1 MSKRRAFS
9 AGTTPSPAL
18 PALLIALIT
27 LSVAQRAWA
36 TFNPPTCSETGTALS
51 LRELRDT
58 DADGVG
64 DTPITGSKI
73 QGETIYYE
81 GRLAYPGLP
90 TCGYEGGTLCI
101 DPPGATGC
109 TDVTP
114 GGGVPLLCSDGTCSP
129 AGVASVKSKQLAY
142 VVDFADAET
151 SGGCT
156 GQVRAVVQYRNGTS
170 HFGVSNVFPV
180 DADTPICNPVT
191 TPTPTP
197 TATVTPT
204 PTPTPTPT
212 ATDTPTPTPTLTA
225 TPTDTPTLTPTPT
238 PTGSPR
244 PHFQCYEA
252 EGLPISIQGVTL
264 DDQFGPGTVDLT
276 KLKRLCNPANKMGED
291 PTAPSKPEHLTGY
304 VIKQTSPKFVVVPG
318 LDVVNQFGTFVVDV
332 VKPVYMLVPSAKGV
346 GAPPPPLV
354 NPQIDHFKC
363 YKIKKAKARIP
374 LVPVEDQFGSFT
386 EDVKKPTRLCVP
398 ADKNGSGIQNPN
410 ENLMCFKVVPKPRF
424 VGPTDTIFIEDQF
437 TTNQGFVVNHVREL
451 CVPTTI
457 IP

>member
-9 AGTTPSPAL
+9 AFTTPAPVF
-18 PALLIALIT
+18 PALLLALIT

-36 TFNPPTCSETGTALS
+36 HFNPPTCSETGTSLS

-64 DTPITGSKI
+64 DTPIVGSKI

-81 GRLAYPGLP
+81 GRLSYPGLP

-151 SGGCT
+151 SGGCA

-170 HFGVSNVFPV
+170 HFGVSDVFPV

-197 TATVTPT
+197 TTTVT
-204 PTPTPTPT
+204 
-212 ATDTPTPTPTLTA
+212 A
-225 TPTDTPTLTPTPT
+225 TLTPTPT

-244 PHFQCYEA
+244 PHFQCYEV
-252 EGLPISIQGVTL
+252 EGLPISITGVTL
-264 DDQFGPGTVDLT
+264 DDQFGPGVVEL
-276 KLKRLCNPANKMGED
+276 KRLKRLCNPANKMGED

-304 VIKQTSPKFVVVPG
+304 VIKQTSPQFLVVPG
-318 LDVVNQFGTFVVDV
+318 LDVVNQFGTFIVDV
-332 VKPVYMLVPSAKGV
+332 VKPVYLLVPSAKGV

-363 YKIKKAKARIP
+363 YKIKKAKAKIP
-374 LVPVEDQFGSFT
+374 LVPVQDQFGSFT
-386 EDVKKPTRLCVP
+386 EDVKKPSQLCVP

-410 ENLMCFKVVPKPRF
+410 ENLMCFKIVPKPRF

-437 TTNQGFVVNHVREL
+437 TTNQGFVVNHAREL